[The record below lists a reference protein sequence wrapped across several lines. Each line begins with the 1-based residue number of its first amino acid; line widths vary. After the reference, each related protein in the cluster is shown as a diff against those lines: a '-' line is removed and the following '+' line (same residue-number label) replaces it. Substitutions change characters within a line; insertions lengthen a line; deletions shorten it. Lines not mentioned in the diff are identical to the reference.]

1 MYAFMYVGERLMRY
15 TNKQDLLEQLAHM
28 QSEDVRNID
37 PENVSEISDVEID
50 KNLSVK
56 ERVNT
61 LLMQTKNPYVYKVN
75 GIVVKVS
82 FSESGKTLQSC
93 MEEYLAAEML
103 AG

>member
-1 MYAFMYVGERLMRY
+1 MPRRCGMDESDR
-15 TNKQDLLEQLAHM
+15 DL
-28 QSEDVRNID
+28 
-37 PENVSEISDVEID
+37 P
-50 KNLSVK
+50 VK
-56 ERVNT
+56 ERVT
-61 LLMQTKNPYVYKVN
+61 KLLMQTQNPYVHKVN

>member
-1 MYAFMYVGERLMRY
+1 MRY
-15 TNKQDLLEQLAHM
+15 TNQKDLLEQLSHM

-37 PENVSEISDVEID
+37 PENVCEISDIEINR
-50 KNLSVK
+50 NLPVK
-56 ERVNT
+56 ERVKA
-61 LLMQTKNPYVYKVN
+61 LLIQTQNPYVYKVN
-75 GIVVKVS
+75 GMVVKVS

>member
-1 MYAFMYVGERLMRY
+1 MRY
-15 TNKQDLLEQLAHM
+15 TNKKDLLEQLSHM

-37 PENVSEISDVEID
+37 PENVCEIADIEINR
-50 KNLSVK
+50 NLPVK
-56 ERVNT
+56 ERVKA
-61 LLMQTKNPYVYKVN
+61 LLMQTENPYVYMVN
-75 GIVVKVS
+75 GMVVKVS